1 MKNKFLNILFVLY
14 CLGTFA
20 GCASMARGVTEAVLN
35 QPDKEK
41 DERVCQIEGGAFEGM
56 QSILQKNVTQSPD
69 SNRSQSRP
77 STKVLMIHGIGTHH
91 PGYSSQFAEGLT
103 RGLNLTVTPRLVK
116 EVDLRHPRRAPGID
130 LGHLTIR
137 HFFDKDRIHDL
148 LFYELTW
155 SPVTEGKKQAI
166 AYDNSGEYSYRRAG
180 LNNDMKVFLNNH
192 ISDPLIYGGKT
203 RSLVLLSI
211 LQAYCWMAHGDW
223 DQYADYTDQY
233 CDAGSSEEYAK
244 QLAEDDYV
252 IVTHSMGSRAAVDAL
267 EWAVEVVNSP
277 ESQQLLEG
285 LGYLSEN
292 SIRNIRSYLSVYKTK
307 ELQLYMLANQL
318 PLLQLGQEEPEI
330 SGQIDQY
337 CRAEGAH
344 YDQRL
349 LKKLRIVAFSDPNDL
364 FSYAIK
370 PQYADQHMDSRLCPE
385 ITNVILNVAKVIN
398 VLGIG
403 EVANPMK
410 AHNGYQTDERVI
422 GLITK
427 GLGQGEAD
435 PVERKQCTWTEMV
448 DE

>member
-1 MKNKFLNILFVLY
+1 MKNKFLNILFVLC
-14 CLGTFA
+14 CLSTFA

-41 DERVCQIEGGAFEGM
+41 DERACQIEGRAFEGM
-56 QSILQKNVTQSPD
+56 QSILKKNVTQSRD
-69 SNRSQSRP
+69 SNKSQNRP

-103 RGLNLTVTPRLVK
+103 RGLNLTVTQRVVK

-137 HFFDKDRIHDL
+137 HFSDKDRIHDL

-233 CDAGSSEEYAK
+233 CDAGSSEAYAK

-307 ELQLYMLANQL
+307 E
-318 PLLQLGQEEPEI
+318 
-330 SGQIDQY
+330 
-337 CRAEGAH
+337 
-344 YDQRL
+344 
-349 LKKLRIVAFSDPNDL
+349 
-364 FSYAIK
+364 
-370 PQYADQHMDSRLCPE
+370 
-385 ITNVILNVAKVIN
+385 
-398 VLGIG
+398 
-403 EVANPMK
+403 
-410 AHNGYQTDERVI
+410 
-422 GLITK
+422 
-427 GLGQGEAD
+427 
-435 PVERKQCTWTEMV
+435 
-448 DE
+448 